1 VVDLGKL
8 NPPQREAASHGGGP
22 LLVLAGA
29 GSGKTRVITF
39 RIANLLAIGI
49 PPGAI
54 CAMTFTNK
62 AAAEMRERVAGLVND
77 RATAHKLTIGTFH
90 ALGLQILRSE
100 RKALGLP
107 RGFVIYDQSDQL
119 GAVREVLRTIRDG
132 DRRYD
137 VKAILTRI
145 SLAKNGFVS
154 PEAYV
159 PNPADDYDLATA
171 QIYPK
176 YQEMMRSCAAFDFDD
191 LIVEPVRLFERDA
204 LVGRQ
209 WAERFR
215 FVMVDEFQDTNPAQ
229 LRLVRHLVADHQN
242 LVVVGDDDQS
252 IYSWRGADPT
262 NILRFAELFPGAKIV
277 KLEQNYRS
285 TKMILAAAND
295 VIANNQQRHGK
306 ALWSEHG
313 TGDPITHA
321 VAATAEDEARWVAH
335 EIARLHKEGR
345 GWQDI
350 AVMYRSNLQAKV
362 VEDELR
368 QASVPYVM
376 YGGQQFFERKEVK
389 DVIAYLRVALNT
401 RDDLALRRVINY
413 PARGLGATTVDRLV
427 AAAQAKHAPLWD
439 ALRGAISG
447 AQAELID
454 SGPPRSKDRNHPAA
468 RVPLAGAQAE
478 LIDSGPPRSKDRN
491 HPAARVPLAGSG
503 TLPGMEAVLP
513 RDDADPPPREVD
525 VGDLR
530 GAARNGIIELVHVIA
545 ELAAA
550 IESGSNVVSAT
561 RTLIEDIRLYD
572 DLREA
577 AGSLAAAQRRIDNVE
592 GLLGSLQ
599 RFSDK
604 GKGREALAEY
614 LRRLSLETSEE
625 REESGDR
632 VVLTT
637 LHGAK
642 GLEFPICFM
651 IGLEEELLPHIR
663 TLQPQATDVLDADHA
678 TDISEERRLCYV
690 GITRAQRKLYLTRAC
705 TRVQRGR
712 SVPRTPSRFLLE
724 ISDDRLEVRDI
735 AEEAR
740 QQVPTDEVRNFFA
753 SLALDE

>member
-1 VVDLGKL
+1 VVDLAKL

-39 RIANLLAIGI
+39 RIANLLATGI
-49 PPGAI
+49 PPTAI

-62 AAAEMRERVAGLVND
+62 AAEEMRARVAGLLQD
-77 RATAHKLTIGTFH
+77 KATAKKLTIGTFH
-90 ALGLQILRSE
+90 ALGLHILRSE
-100 RKALGLP
+100 RKALGMP
-107 RGFVIYDQSDQL
+107 RGFVVYDQSDQL
-119 GAVREVLRTIRDG
+119 GCVREALRAVRDG

-145 SLAKNGFVS
+145 SLAKNRFVG
-154 PEAYV
+154 PEAYQ
-159 PNPADDYDLATA
+159 PNPADDYDVATA
-171 QIYPK
+171 EVYPR
-176 YQEMMRSCAAFDFDD
+176 YQDMMRSCAAYDFDD

-204 LVGRQ
+204 EAARR
-209 WAERFR
+209 WTERFR
-215 FVMVDEFQDTNPAQ
+215 FVMVDEFQDTNAAQ
-229 LRLVRHLVADHQN
+229 LRLVKHLVADHQN

-262 NILRFAELFPGAKIV
+262 NILRFTELFPGARIV

-285 TKMILAAAND
+285 TKTILHAANQ
-295 VIANNQQRHGK
+295 VISNNQKRHGK
-306 ALWSEHG
+306 QLWSQHG
-313 TGDPITHA
+313 DGEMITHA
-321 VAATAEDEARWVAH
+321 VAATAEDEARWIAG
-335 EIARLHKEGR
+335 EIAKLHKDGR

-362 VEDELR
+362 LEDELR

-389 DVIAYLRVALNT
+389 DVIGYLRVALNS
-401 RDDLALRRVINY
+401 RDELALRRVINY
-413 PARGLGATTVDRLV
+413 PARGLGATTVDKLV
-427 AAAQAKHAPLWD
+427 AAAHAKHASLWD
-439 ALRGAISG
+439 ALRSAISG
-447 AQAELID
+447 TA
-454 SGPPRSKDRNHPAA
+454 
-468 RVPLAGAQAE
+468 
-478 LIDSGPPRSKDRN
+478 
-491 HPAARVPLAGSG
+491 
-503 TLPGMEAVLP
+503 TLPGLETLLP
-513 RDDADPPPREVD
+513 RDDDDPAAVD
-525 VGDLR
+525 VDIGDLR
-530 GAARNGIIELVHVIA
+530 GAARNGIIELVHVVS
-545 ELAAA
+545 ELGAS
-550 IESGSNVVSAT
+550 IEGGTDVVTAT

-577 AGSLAAAQRRIDNVE
+577 AGSASAAQRRIDNVE

-604 GKGREALAEY
+604 GKGREQLAEY
-614 LRRLSLETSEE
+614 LRLLSLETTDE

-632 VVLTT
+632 VILTT

-642 GLEFPICFM
+642 GLEFPVCFM
-651 IGLEEELLPHIR
+651 IGLEEELLPHAR

-712 SVPRTPSRFLLE
+712 AMPRTPSRFLLE
-724 ISDDRLEVRDI
+724 IPDELLEVRDI

-740 QQVPTDEVRNFFA
+740 AKVPTDEVRGFFA
-753 SLALDE
+753 SLAIED

>member
-29 GSGKTRVITF
+29 GSGKTRVITY
-39 RIANLLAIGI
+39 RIAHLLALGI
-49 PPGAI
+49 PPRAI

-62 AAAEMRERVAGLVND
+62 AAAEMRERVAGLVRD
-77 RATAHKLTIGTFH
+77 REAVRELTIGTFH
-90 ALGLQILRSE
+90 ALGLHILQQE
-100 RKALGLP
+100 RRALGLP
-107 RGFVIYDQSDQL
+107 RGFAIYDQSDQL
-119 GAVREVLRTIRDG
+119 GAVREAMRALHDG

-137 VKAILTRI
+137 VKALLTRI
-145 SLAKNGFVS
+145 SLAKNAFIG
-154 PEAYV
+154 PHDYL
-159 PNPADDYDLATA
+159 PNPADDYDVQAA
-171 QIYPK
+171 QVYPR
-176 YQEMMRSCAAFDFDD
+176 YQDMLRACAAFDFDD

-204 LVGRQ
+204 AVARR

-215 FVMVDEFQDTNPAQ
+215 FVMVDEFQDTNAAQ
-229 LRLVRHLVADHQN
+229 LRLVRHLVTDHQN

-262 NILRFAELFPGAKIV
+262 NILRFAELFPGARIV

-285 TKMILAAAND
+285 TKTILAAAND
-295 VIANNQQRHGK
+295 VIANNPRRHGK
-306 ALWSEHG
+306 QLWSQHERG
-313 TGDPITHA
+313 EPITHA
-321 VAATAEDEARWVAH
+321 VAATGEDEARWIAG
-335 EIARLHKEGR
+335 EIARLHKDGQR
-345 GWQDI
+345 WSDV

-362 VEDELR
+362 LEDELR

-389 DVIAYLRVALNT
+389 DVIAYLRVALNV

-413 PARGLGATTVDRLV
+413 PARGIGATTVERLV
-427 AAAQAKHAPLWD
+427 TAAQARHAPLWD
-439 ALRGAISG
+439 ALRSAINGPGAMLPG
-447 AQAELID
+447 LDAA
-454 SGPPRSKDRNHPAA
+454 PPRDEADPARRA
-468 RVPLAGAQAE
+468 EQGEATGDGDPDGFAG
-478 LIDSGPPRSKDRN
+478 G
-491 HPAARVPLAGSG
+491 AGSR
-503 TLPGMEAVLP
+503 AP
-513 RDDADPPPREVD
+513 RGIEVE
-525 VGDLR
+525 VGDVR
-530 GAARNGIIELVHVIA
+530 GATRNGILELVHVVS

-550 IESGSNVVSAT
+550 LDAGGDVVAAT

-592 GLLGSLQ
+592 GLLGSLA
-599 RFSDK
+599 RFAEK
-604 GKGREALAEY
+604 ARGRAALSEY
-614 LRRLSLETSEE
+614 LRMLSLETSEE
-625 REESGDR
+625 REDSGDR

-642 GLEFPICFM
+642 GLEFPVCFL

-663 TLQPQATDVLDADHA
+663 TLQPQVTDVIASPGSATDPDHA
-678 TDISEERRLCYV
+678 SDISEERRLCYV

-712 SVPRTPSRFLLE
+712 SLPRTPSRFLLE
-724 ISDDRLEVRDI
+724 IPDELLEVRDI
-735 AEEAR
+735 GEEAR
-740 QQVPTDEVRNFFA
+740 QVVPTDEVKSFFA

>member
-8 NPPQREAASHGGGP
+8 NPPQREAAGHGGGP

-39 RIANLLAIGI
+39 RIANLLAQGI
-49 PPGAI
+49 PPTAI

-62 AAAEMRERVAGLVND
+62 AAEEMRERVASLLGDKAVA
-77 RATAHKLTIGTFH
+77 RKLTIGTFH

-100 RKALGLP
+100 RKALGMP

-119 GAVREVLRTIRDG
+119 GCVREALRSQRDG
-132 DRRYD
+132 DRRFD
-137 VKAILTRI
+137 VKSILTRI
-145 SLAKNGFVS
+145 SLAKNRFVG
-154 PEAYV
+154 PEAYA
-159 PNPADDYDLATA
+159 PNPADEYDVATA
-171 QIYPK
+171 EVYPR
-176 YQEMMRSCAAFDFDD
+176 YQDMMRSCAAYDFDD
-191 LIVEPVRLFERDA
+191 LIVEPVRLWERDA
-204 LVGRQ
+204 EAGRR

-215 FVMVDEFQDTNPAQ
+215 YVMVDEFQDTNAAQ
-229 LRLVRHLVADHQN
+229 LRLVKHLVTDHQN

-262 NILRFAELFPGAKIV
+262 NILRFTELFPGARIV

-285 TKMILAAAND
+285 TKTILSAANQ
-295 VIANNQQRHGK
+295 VISNNQKRHGK
-306 ALWSEHG
+306 QLWSQHAAGE
-313 TGDPITHA
+313 PITHA
-321 VAATAEDEARWVAH
+321 VAATAEDESKWVAN
-335 EIARLHKEGR
+335 EIAKLHKEGR
-345 GWQDI
+345 PWQDI
-350 AVMYRSNLQAKV
+350 AVMYRSNLQAKAL
-362 VEDELR
+362 EDELR

-389 DVIAYLRVALNT
+389 DVIAYLRVALNS
-401 RDDLALRRVINY
+401 RDELALRRVINY

-427 AAAQAKHAPLWD
+427 TAAHAKHASLWD
-439 ALRGAISG
+439 ALRSAISG
-447 AQAELID
+447 T
-454 SGPPRSKDRNHPAA
+454 
-468 RVPLAGAQAE
+468 
-478 LIDSGPPRSKDRN
+478 
-491 HPAARVPLAGSG
+491 G
-503 TLPGMEAVLP
+503 TLPGLETLLP
-513 RDDADPPPREVD
+513 RDDDDPAAVDVD

-530 GAARNGIIELVHVIA
+530 GAARNGIIELVHVVS
-545 ELAAA
+545 ELGASL
-550 IESGSNVVSAT
+550 ESGTDVVAAT

-577 AGSLAAAQRRIDNVE
+577 AGSASAAQRRIDNVE

-604 GKGREALAEY
+604 GKGREQLAEY
-614 LRRLSLETSEE
+614 LRLLSLETSDE

-642 GLEFPICFM
+642 GLEFPVCFM
-651 IGLEEELLPHIR
+651 IGLEEELLPHAR

-712 SVPRTPSRFLLE
+712 AMVRTPSRFLLE
-724 ISDDRLEVRDI
+724 IPDELIEVRDI

-740 QQVPTDEVRNFFA
+740 AKVPTDEVRGFFA
-753 SLALDE
+753 SLAIDD

>member
-1 VVDLGKL
+1 VVDLAKL

-39 RIANLLAIGI
+39 RIANLLAMGI

-54 CAMTFTNK
+54 CAVTFTNK
-62 AAAEMRERVAGLVND
+62 AAEEMRERVAGLVND
-77 RATAHKLTIGTFH
+77 RATARKLTIGTFH

-119 GAVREVLRTIRDG
+119 GAVREALRGLHEGD

-137 VKAILTRI
+137 VKALLTRI
-145 SLAKNGFVS
+145 SLAKNGFVG
-154 PEAYV
+154 PEAYA
-159 PNPADDYDLATA
+159 PNPADDYDVATA
-171 QIYPK
+171 RVYPR
-176 YQEMMRSCAAFDFDD
+176 YQEMMRACAAYDFDD

-204 LVGRQ
+204 EVHRR

-229 LRLVRHLVADHQN
+229 LRLVKHLVTDHQN

-285 TKMILAAAND
+285 TKTILTAAND
-295 VIANNQQRHGK
+295 VIANNKQRHGK
-306 ALWSEHG
+306 QLWSLHG
-313 TGDPITHA
+313 GGDPITHA
-321 VAATAEDEARWVAH
+321 VAATAEDEARWIAH
-335 EIARLHKEGR
+335 EIARLHKDGR
-345 GWQDI
+345 SWQDI
-350 AVMYRSNLQAKV
+350 AVMYRSNLQAKII
-362 VEDELR
+362 EDELR

-389 DVIAYLRVALNT
+389 DVIAYLRVALNA
-401 RDDLALRRVINY
+401 RDELALRRVINY
-413 PARGLGATTVDRLV
+413 PARGIGATTVERLV
-427 AAAQAKHAPLWD
+427 TAAHAKHASLWD
-439 ALRGAISG
+439 ALRGAITG
-447 AQAELID
+447 T
-454 SGPPRSKDRNHPAA
+454 
-468 RVPLAGAQAE
+468 
-478 LIDSGPPRSKDRN
+478 
-491 HPAARVPLAGSG
+491 G
-503 TLPGMEAVLP
+503 TLPGLETQLP
-513 RDDADPPPREVD
+513 RDEADPAPRDVE

-530 GAARNGIIELVHVIA
+530 GAARNGIIELVHVIS
-545 ELAAA
+545 ELGSA
-550 IESGSNVVSAT
+550 IESGTNVVSAT

-572 DLREA
+572 DLRAA

-614 LRRLSLETSEE
+614 LRMLSLETSDE

-663 TLQPQATDVLDADHA
+663 TLQPQVTDVLDADHA

-724 ISDDRLEVRDI
+724 IPDELLEVRDI

-740 QQVPTDEVRNFFA
+740 QQVPTSEVRDFFA
-753 SLALDE
+753 SFTLDE

>member
-1 VVDLGKL
+1 VVDLAKL

-39 RIANLLAIGI
+39 RIANLLAMGI
-49 PPGAI
+49 PPAAI

-62 AAAEMRERVAGLVND
+62 AAEEMRERVAGLLND
-77 RATAHKLTIGTFH
+77 RATARKLTMGTFH

-119 GAVREVLRTIRDG
+119 GAVREALRTLRDG

-137 VKAILTRI
+137 VKALLTRI
-145 SLAKNGFVS
+145 SLAKNGFVG

-159 PNPADDYDLATA
+159 PNPADDYDVATA
-171 QIYPK
+171 QVYPK
-176 YQEMMRSCAAFDFDD
+176 YQEMMRACAAYDFDD

-204 LVGRQ
+204 EVARR

-215 FVMVDEFQDTNPAQ
+215 FVMVDEFQDTNAAQ
-229 LRLVRHLVADHQN
+229 LRLVRHLVTDHQN

-262 NILRFAELFPGAKIV
+262 NILRFAELFPGARIV

-285 TKMILAAAND
+285 TKTILAAAND
-295 VIANNQQRHGK
+295 VIANNKQRHGK
-306 ALWSEHG
+306 QLWSLHG
-313 TGDPITHA
+313 GGDPITHA

-335 EIARLHKEGR
+335 EICALHKDGCR
-345 GWQDI
+345 WQDV
-350 AVMYRSNLQAKV
+350 AVMYRSNLQAKA

-389 DVIAYLRVALNT
+389 DVIAYLRVALNA
-401 RDDLALRRVINY
+401 RDELALRRVINY
-413 PARGLGATTVDRLV
+413 PARGIGATTVDRLV
-427 AAAQAKHAPLWD
+427 AAAQAKHASLWD
-439 ALRGAISG
+439 ALRGAITG
-447 AQAELID
+447 T
-454 SGPPRSKDRNHPAA
+454 
-468 RVPLAGAQAE
+468 
-478 LIDSGPPRSKDRN
+478 
-491 HPAARVPLAGSG
+491 G
-503 TLPGMEAVLP
+503 TLPGLDTLLP
-513 RDDADPPPREVD
+513 RDEADPAPCDVE

-530 GAARNGIIELVHVIA
+530 GAARNGIIELVHVVS
-545 ELAAA
+545 ELGAA
-550 IESGSNVVSAT
+550 IEGGSNVVSAT

-572 DLREA
+572 DLRAA

-604 GKGREALAEY
+604 GKGREQLAEY
-614 LRRLSLETSEE
+614 LRMLSLETSDE

-663 TLQPQATDVLDADHA
+663 TLQPQVTDVLDADHA

-712 SVPRTPSRFLLE
+712 SMPRTPSRFLLE
-724 ISDDRLEVRDI
+724 IPDELLEVRDI

-740 QQVPTDEVRNFFA
+740 QKVPTDEVRSFFA
-753 SLALDE
+753 SLAIDE

>member
-1 VVDLGKL
+1 MADLAKL

-39 RIANLLAIGI
+39 RIANLLALGI
-49 PPGAI
+49 PPTAI

-62 AAAEMRERVAGLVND
+62 AAEEMRGRVAGLLDN
-77 RATAHKLTIGTFH
+77 RAAAHKLTIGTFH

-119 GAVREVLRTIRDG
+119 GALREALRTLHDG

-137 VKAILTRI
+137 VKALLTRI
-145 SLAKNGFVS
+145 SLAKNAFIG
-154 PEAYV
+154 PEAYT
-159 PNPADDYDLATA
+159 PNPADDYDVQTA
-171 QIYPK
+171 QVYPK
-176 YQEMMRSCAAFDFDD
+176 YQEMLRACAAYDFDD
-191 LIVEPVRLFERDA
+191 LIVEPVRLFERDPEA
-204 LVGRQ
+204 LRR

-215 FVMVDEFQDTNPAQ
+215 FVMVDEFQDTNAAQ
-229 LRLVRHLVADHQN
+229 LRLVRHLVTDHQN

-285 TKMILAAAND
+285 TKTILTAAND
-295 VIANNQQRHGK
+295 VIANNKQRHGK
-306 ALWSEHG
+306 QLWSQHG
-313 TGDPITHA
+313 GGDPITHA
-321 VAATAEDEARWVAH
+321 VAATAEDEARWIAQ
-335 EIARLHKEGR
+335 EIAALHKDGKS
-345 GWQDI
+345 WQDI
-350 AVMYRSNLQAKV
+350 AVMYRSNLQAKIL
-362 VEDELR
+362 EDELR

-401 RDDLALRRVINY
+401 RDELALRRVINY
-413 PARGLGATTVDRLV
+413 PARGIGATTVERLV
-427 AAAQAKHAPLWD
+427 AAAHANHASLWD
-439 ALRGAISG
+439 ALRGALTGSG
-447 AQAELID
+447 
-454 SGPPRSKDRNHPAA
+454 G
-468 RVPLAGAQAE
+468 AG
-478 LIDSGPPRSKDRN
+478 GT
-491 HPAARVPLAGSG
+491 G
-503 TLPGMEAVLP
+503 TLPGLGAVLP
-513 RDDADPPPREVD
+513 PDDDDPAPRDVD

-530 GAARNGIIELVHVIA
+530 GAARNGIIELVHVIS
-545 ELAAA
+545 ELGAS
-550 IESGSNVVSAT
+550 IEGGTNVVSAT

-572 DLREA
+572 DLRAA

-604 GKGREALAEY
+604 GKGKEALAEY
-614 LRRLSLETSEE
+614 LRMLSLETSEE

-663 TLQPQATDVLDADHA
+663 TLQPQVTDVLDTDHA

-724 ISDDRLEVRDI
+724 IPDELLEVRDI

-740 QQVPTDEVRNFFA
+740 QKVPTDEVRNFFA
-753 SLALDE
+753 SLAIDE